1 MQRDGADWCDLD
13 IQQFLSRFADPRF
26 EALIR
31 HWLAL
36 RQQNGIPQRSAVD
49 PAQFRNLLDS
59 VWLLER
65 HEDGHYRYRLAGQT
79 ITEIHGGVRRGTNP
93 AELFRPEA
101 VDMFRLRW
109 EAALDHGKL
118 VRAQGFV
125 QLSDGFQTAT
135 IERVMLPLRGDDG
148 SISIVLGATNYQRP
162 RGSALTTT
170 IFPPTD
176 VQVCPFDDLPLGSNR

>member
-1 MQRDGADWCDLD
+1 MQRDGAEWSELDL
-13 IQQFLSRFADPRF
+13 QQFLTRFTDPRF

-36 RQQNGIPQRSAVD
+36 RQQDTVPSRSAID
-49 PAQFRNLLDS
+49 PSQFRSLLDS

-65 HEDGHYRYRLAGQT
+65 HPDGHYRYRLTGQT
-79 ITEIHGGVRRGTNP
+79 ITEIHGGLRRGTNP

-109 EAALDHGKL
+109 EAAFDHGKL

-125 QLSDGFQTAT
+125 QISDGEHTAA
-135 IERVMLPLRGDDG
+135 IERLMMPLRGDDG
-148 SISIVLGATNYQRP
+148 SVSIVLGATNYRRP
-162 RGSALTTT
+162 RGSGLTTA
-170 IFPPTD
+170 IFPPTY
-176 VQVCPFDDLPLGSNR
+176 VQVCAFGDLPLGSNR